1 MAPGATTAPLLIVA
15 SIWLLV
21 GARAAHPRRQH
32 PLAHGEIYSSGLA
45 FHDGLPGKKLR
56 SRSS

>member
-1 MAPGATTAPLLIVA
+1 VA